1 MKPTTEPT
9 SSSDFK
15 VPTTKRNVTNGYGGG
30 NQRYARNH
38 QNNSNNTNYNDSSR
52 KNNKYEPRPSVIVT
66 KKRFTMQ
73 NLQSFPSPRSNE
85 SSDGSAGFDFSGSVS
100 FNKTTGLK
108 APLTGSLRHPIG
120 PMRDKRFDRFRGGG
134 DMDLTFLGEFL
145 FFYFRFHIYLCIYV
159 NLSKLI
165 VEMKNLILNA
175 VAFDDNVHL
184 GTASCIPTLTR
195 GVSCVAMRYSSDI
208 WLFDCGEASQLQIQQ
223 SNIRP
228 SKIKKLFISHTHGWW
243 WDINVVVLINH
254 NKNYSK

>member
-1 MKPTTEPT
+1 MKPTTEPM

-15 VPTTKRNVTNGYGGG
+15 LPTRRNVTNGNGSR
-30 NQRYARNH
+30 NQKYARNH

-52 KNNKYEPRPSVIVT
+52 KNNKYEPRPSPIVT

-73 NLQSFPSPRSNE
+73 NLQSIPSPRSNE

-145 FFYFRFHIYLCIYV
+145 IFLFSLSYIYIIEINCV
-159 NLSKLI
+159 MENLK
-165 VEMKNLILNA
+165 LNA
-175 VAFDDNVHL
+175 VA
-184 GTASCIPTLTR
+184 CTR
-195 GVSCVAMRYSSDI
+195 RHGIVYSHPDPR
-208 WLFDCGEASQLQIQQ
+208 GELRGHAIQL
-223 SNIRP
+223 
-228 SKIKKLFISHTHGWW
+228 
-243 WDINVVVLINH
+243 
-254 NKNYSK
+254 

>member
-15 VPTTKRNVTNGYGGG
+15 VPTRRNVTNGNGSR

-52 KNNKYEPRPSVIVT
+52 KNNKYEPRPSPIVT

-73 NLQSFPSPRSNE
+73 NLQSIPSPRSNE

-145 FFYFRFHIYLCIYV
+145 FFLFSFSYIFLCKYV

-165 VEMKNLILNA
+165 VEMKNLKLNA
-175 VAFDDNVHL
+175 VA
-184 GTASCIPTLTR
+184 CTLRHGIVYSHPDPR
-195 GVSCVAMRYSSDI
+195 GELRGHAI
-208 WLFDCGEASQLQIQQ
+208 QL
-223 SNIRP
+223 
-228 SKIKKLFISHTHGWW
+228 
-243 WDINVVVLINH
+243 
-254 NKNYSK
+254 